1 MILFQK
7 MIALNERE
15 YDFVFLT
22 YSKDKEYRLQ
32 LFIEQAVSMSKEQQ
46 KSLPYFVAMVDEEER
61 VIDTGT
67 LHDLGFD
74 FKIGMPCQLATLT
87 AILSE
92 SGDPAAK

>member
-32 LFIEQAVSMSKEQQ
+32 LFIEQAVGMSKEQQ
-46 KSLPYFVAMVDEEER
+46 KSLPYFVAMVDEGECA
-61 VIDTGT
+61 IDAGT

-92 SGDPAAK
+92 NDPK